1 MGRLSWVGSEHI
13 HDDGW
18 NNLEVVRIVLEEFIL
33 IDVEEQGVDL
43 VVTFDA

>member
-13 HDDGW
+13 HDNGR
-18 NNLEVVRIVLEEFIL
+18 NNLEVIRIVLEEFIL